1 VWMWCLR
8 IWFSCGLVVLGE
20 WFDLAIFKVFSN
32 LNDSEGRMMEE
43 LRATTAVLPYA

>member
-1 VWMWCLR
+1 M
-8 IWFSCGLVVLGE
+8 LGE
-20 WFDLAIFKVFSN
+20 WFNLAIFKVFSN